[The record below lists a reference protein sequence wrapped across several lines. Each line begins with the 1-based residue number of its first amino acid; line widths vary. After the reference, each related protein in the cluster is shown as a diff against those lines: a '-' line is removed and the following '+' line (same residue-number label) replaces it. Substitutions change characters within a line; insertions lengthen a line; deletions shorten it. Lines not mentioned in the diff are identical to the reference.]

1 MQNFR
6 NKSEF
11 QLDAKLWARN
21 MLGVERELNLR
32 LFSPLQPGQSGHRWA
47 KFLAD

>member
-1 MQNFR
+1 MQTFR

-32 LFSPLQPGQSGHRWA
+32 LLY
-47 KFLAD
+47 